1 MGQRPLEQV
10 QRELGEAKAAQRRI
24 DQNVRALQGE
34 LKALAEAANKAV
46 LEEFGPPPAL
56 EAAA

>member
-10 QRELGEAKAAQRRI
+10 QRELAEAKVDQKRANQR
-24 DQNVRALQGE
+24 VTTLQAE

-46 LEEFGPPPAL
+46 LEEFGPPEAEAL
-56 EAAA
+56 AA

>member
-10 QRELGEAKAAQRRI
+10 QRELAEAKVDQKRANQR
-24 DQNVRALQGE
+24 VTTLQAE

-46 LEEFGPPPAL
+46 LEEFGPSETL
-56 EAAA
+56 AA